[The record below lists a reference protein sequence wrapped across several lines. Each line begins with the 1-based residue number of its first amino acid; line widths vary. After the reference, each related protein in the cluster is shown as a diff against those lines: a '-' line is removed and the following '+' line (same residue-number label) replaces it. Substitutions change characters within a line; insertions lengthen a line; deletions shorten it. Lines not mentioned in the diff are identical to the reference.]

1 MSELLNRRPPV
12 VLIVEDE
19 KLIRRFVRSAL
30 EDEDCRVVEAATSA
44 QGLLEAAASKPD
56 LVILDLGLPDG
67 NGIDF
72 IGDLRGWSDVPILV
86 LSARSQESDKIA
98 ALDVGADDYLTKPF
112 GVGELRAR
120 ARALLRRQS
129 RGGEAASPLVDFGA
143 VRVDLSRRVVTRSGE
158 AVHLT
163 PIEYRLLCVLLANS
177 GKVMT
182 QRHLLRDVWGAGSV
196 DSAHYLRVYVGHL
209 RQKLED
215 DPTQPQYLLT
225 ETGVGYRFQP

>member
-1 MSELLNRRPPV
+1 MNAQSPA

-19 KLIRRFVRSAL
+19 KLIRRFVRTSL
-30 EDEDCRVVEAATSA
+30 EEEGCRVFEAGSCAD
-44 QGLLEAAASKPD
+44 GLLEAGANKPD
-56 LVILDLGLPDG
+56 LIVLDLGLPDG
-67 NGIDF
+67 NGVDF
-72 IGDLRGWSDVPILV
+72 IRDLRAWSDVPILV
-86 LSARSQESDKIA
+86 LSARSNEKDKIQ

-129 RGGEAASPLVDFGA
+129 RSSEEASTIVEFGEVK
-143 VRVDLSRRVVTRSGE
+143 VDLSRRVVTRRDE
-158 AVHLT
+158 QVHLT
-163 PIEYRLLCVLLANS
+163 PIEYRLLCVLLANT

-182 QRHLLRDVWGAGSV
+182 QRHLLREVWGPASIE
-196 DSAHYLRVYVGHL
+196 SNHYLRVYVGHL

-215 DPTQPQYLLT
+215 DATQPRYLLT

>member
-1 MSELLNRRPPV
+1 MNAQSPA

-19 KLIRRFVRSAL
+19 KLIRRFVRTSL
-30 EDEDCRVVEAATSA
+30 EEEGCRVFEAGSCAD
-44 QGLLEAAASKPD
+44 GLLEAGANKPD
-56 LVILDLGLPDG
+56 LIVLDLGLPDG
-67 NGIDF
+67 NGVDF
-72 IGDLRGWSDVPILV
+72 IRDLRAWSDVPILV
-86 LSARSQESDKIA
+86 LSARSNEKEKIQ

-129 RGGEAASPLVDFGA
+129 RSSEEAGTIVEFGEVK
-143 VRVDLSRRVVTRSGE
+143 VDLSRRVVTRRDE
-158 AVHLT
+158 QVHLT
-163 PIEYRLLCVLLANS
+163 PIEYRLLCVLLANT

-182 QRHLLRDVWGAGSV
+182 QRHLLREVWGPASIE
-196 DSAHYLRVYVGHL
+196 SNHYLRVYVGHL

-215 DPTQPQYLLT
+215 DATQPRYLLT

>member
-1 MSELLNRRPPV
+1 VNDRPATAPT

-19 KLIRRFVRSAL
+19 KLIRRFVRSSL
-30 EDEDCRVVEAATSA
+30 EEEGCRVIEAGSVA
-44 QGLLEAAASKPD
+44 QGLIESAEQKPD

-72 IGDLRGWSDVPILV
+72 IRNLRGWSAVPILV
-86 LSARSQESDKIA
+86 LSARSNEKDKIE

-120 ARALLRRQS
+120 TRALLRRPS
-129 RGGEAASPLVDFGA
+129 RNGENASARVEFGE
-143 VRVDLSRRVVTRSGE
+143 VSVDLSRRVVSRQGE
-158 AVHLT
+158 QVHLT
-163 PIEYRLLCVLLANS
+163 PIEYRLLCVLLANT

-182 QRHLLRDVWGAGSV
+182 QRHLLREVWGPSCV
-196 DSAHYLRVYVGHL
+196 ESNHYLRVYVGHL
-209 RQKLED
+209 RQKLEI
-215 DPTQPQYLLT
+215 DPTQPAFLLT

>member
-1 MSELLNRRPPV
+1 MSNPQTR

-19 KLIRRFVRSAL
+19 ADIRRFVRMAL
-30 EDEDCRVVEAATSA
+30 ENEGYEVFEADGVKR
-44 QGLLEAAASKPD
+44 GLIEAGTRRPEV
-56 LVILDLGLPDG
+56 VILDLGLPDG
-67 NGIDF
+67 NGVDF
-72 IGDLRGWSDVPILV
+72 IRDLRAWSDVPILV
-86 LSARSQESDKIA
+86 LSARSNEKDKIQ

-129 RGGEAASPLVDFGA
+129 RSSEEASTIVEFGEVK
-143 VRVDLSRRVVTRSGE
+143 VDLSRRVVTRRDE
-158 AVHLT
+158 QVHLT
-163 PIEYRLLCVLLANS
+163 PIEYRLLCVLLANT

-182 QRHLLRDVWGAGSV
+182 QRHLLREVWGPASIE
-196 DSAHYLRVYVGHL
+196 SNHYLRVYVGHL

-215 DPTQPQYLLT
+215 DATQPRYLLT

>member
-1 MSELLNRRPPV
+1 MNAPSPA

-19 KLIRRFVRSAL
+19 KLIRRFVRASL
-30 EDEDCRVVEAATSA
+30 EEEGCRVYEAGSCAD
-44 QGLLEAAASKPD
+44 GLLEAGANKPD
-56 LVILDLGLPDG
+56 LIVLDLGLPDG
-67 NGIDF
+67 NGVDF
-72 IGDLRGWSDVPILV
+72 IRDLRAWSDVPILV
-86 LSARSQESDKIA
+86 LSARSNEKDKIQ

-129 RGGEAASPLVDFGA
+129 RSSDEASPIIEFGEA
-143 VRVDLSRRVVTRSGE
+143 RVDLSRRVVTRAGE
-158 AVHLT
+158 PVHLT
-163 PIEYRLLCVLLANS
+163 PIEYRLLCVLLANT

-182 QRHLLRDVWGAGSV
+182 QRHLLREVWGPASV
-196 DSAHYLRVYVGHL
+196 ESNHYLRVYVGHL

-215 DPTQPQYLLT
+215 DATQPKYLLT

>member
-1 MSELLNRRPPV
+1 MNGSIKPKSPV

-86 LSARSQESDKIA
+86 LSARSHESDKIA

-129 RGGEAASPLVDFGA
+129 RGGEAASPIVDFGA

>member
-1 MSELLNRRPPV
+1 MNAQSPA

-19 KLIRRFVRSAL
+19 KLIRRFVRTSL
-30 EDEDCRVVEAATSA
+30 EEEGCRVFEAGSCAD
-44 QGLLEAAASKPD
+44 GLLEAGANKPD
-56 LVILDLGLPDG
+56 LIVLDLGLPDG
-67 NGIDF
+67 NGVDF
-72 IGDLRGWSDVPILV
+72 IRDLRAWSDVPILV
-86 LSARSQESDKIA
+86 LSARSNEKDKIQ

-129 RGGEAASPLVDFGA
+129 RSSEEAGTIVEFGEVK
-143 VRVDLSRRVVTRSGE
+143 VDLSRRVVTRRDE
-158 AVHLT
+158 QVHLT
-163 PIEYRLLCVLLANS
+163 PIEYRLLCVLLANT

-182 QRHLLRDVWGAGSV
+182 QRHLLREVWGPASV
-196 DSAHYLRVYVGHL
+196 ESNHYLRVYVGHL

-215 DPTQPQYLLT
+215 DATQPKYLLT

>member
-1 MSELLNRRPPV
+1 MSETLPGSPA

-19 KLIRRFVRSAL
+19 KLIRRFVRTSL
-30 EDEDCRVVEAATSA
+30 EEEDCRVFEAGTCAD
-44 QGLLEAAASKPD
+44 GLLEAGMHKPD
-56 LVILDLGLPDG
+56 LIVLDLGLPDG
-67 NGIDF
+67 NGVDF
-72 IGDLRGWSDVPILV
+72 IRDLRAWSDVPILV
-86 LSARSQESDKIA
+86 LSARSNEKDKIQ

-129 RGGEAASPLVDFGA
+129 RSSEAATPIIEFGD
-143 VRVDLSRRVVTRSGE
+143 VTVDLSRRVVSRKGE
-158 AVHLT
+158 PVHLT
-163 PIEYRLLCVLLANS
+163 PIEYRLLCTLLAHT

-182 QRHLLRDVWGAGSV
+182 QRHLLREVWGPSSV
-196 DSAHYLRVYVGHL
+196 ESNHYLRVYVGHL

-215 DPTQPQYLLT
+215 DATQPKYLLT